1 MSDAVIIA
9 ICSTLPP
16 TLLAAAA
23 LWKVMKV
30 QDTVSSVHKELN
42 SRLTQWKQETAD
54 ATVASNAASKAEG
67 VKEAEDKGKVE
78 IKYET
83 Q

>member
-1 MSDAVIIA
+1 MIDKNQLIHD
-9 ICSTLPP
+9 ICVALPP
-16 TLLAAAA
+16 TIMAAAA
-23 LWKVMKV
+23 FWQGRKV
-30 QDTVSSVHKELN
+30 HRELN

-67 VKEAEDKGKVE
+67 VKEGEEKGVVP
-78 IKYET
+78 IKG

>member
-9 ICSTLPP
+9 ILASIPP
-16 TLLAAAA
+16 TLMAAAA
-23 LWKVMKV
+23 FW
-30 QDTVSSVHKELN
+30 QGRRVHKELN
-42 SRLTQWKQETAD
+42 SRLTQWKLETLQ

-67 VKEAEDKGKVE
+67 VKEGEDKGKVE